1 MQGLSNVLPSR
12 KSITK
17 GERVCTHTEHYPWRR
32 GLPEKRRLRQF
43 PVVCKQP
50 NLNLSASIH
59 PVSLITNPDSELQS
73 TTTFLEFR
81 FYSYNVVSFNIHVCL
96 LFYVRATFLAHLI
109 LIRTCS
115 LDFYLK

>member
-1 MQGLSNVLPSR
+1 MQGLSKALPLR
-12 KSITK
+12 KSVTK
-17 GERVCTHTEHYPWRR
+17 GEKGCTQTEHCPYRR

-43 PVVCKQP
+43 PAVCKQP

-81 FYSYNVVSFNIHVCL
+81 FYSYNVVSLNIQGETQKLVL
-96 LFYVRATFLAHLI
+96 
-109 LIRTCS
+109 
-115 LDFYLK
+115 